1 MPANLAEEARR
12 LQARQARQR
21 QHRTL
26 PSLWLVTDGRR
37 LPDPLPA
44 VAALPRGS
52 GVIFRHYEA
61 PGRGALAAALARLCR
76 RRGVLLLVAGDAR
89 LAAAV
94 GAAGVH
100 LPEAEGYRATALK
113 RQRPTWVV
121 SIAAHSLPA
130 LKLKRARVADFT
142 LLSPV
147 FATRSH
153 PGAITLGPLRFASLC
168 RQSPVRVVALGGI
181 NGATASLLHGAR
193 HSGLAAIDGLLL
205 R

>member
-21 QHRTL
+21 HRRTL
-26 PSLWLVTDGRR
+26 PSLWLVTDARR

-44 VAALPRGS
+44 VATLPRGS

-113 RQRPTWVV
+113 RQRRTWVV

-130 LKLKRARVADFT
+130 LKRARLADFT

-153 PGAITLGPLRFASLC
+153 PGAPTLGPIRFAALC
-168 RQSPVRVVALGGI
+168 RQSPVQVVALGGI